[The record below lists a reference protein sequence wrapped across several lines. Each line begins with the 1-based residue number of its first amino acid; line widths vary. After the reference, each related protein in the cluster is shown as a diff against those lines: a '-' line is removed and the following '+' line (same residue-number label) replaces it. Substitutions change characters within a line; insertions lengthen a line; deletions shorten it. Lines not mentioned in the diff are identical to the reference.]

1 MTINFNRIN
10 KKQNQL
16 NMIKLLFTAAIC
28 LALLQSSVAQNGS
41 IIKQTQV
48 FLPDTLRNKIAK
60 HFPDVKSFND
70 SVSAFKITYLSDGLK
85 VNGYLVMPKKPG
97 SYPCIIYNR
106 GGNREFGQLDFR
118 DYGYF
123 MAQIASWGYVV
134 VGSQY
139 RGNDSSEGKEEF
151 GGKDVDDVLNL
162 IPLLNNVKNADTSRI
177 GMYGVSRGGM
187 MTYIAMK
194 KTNCLKG
201 AVVLSGITDLI
212 KLIVTRPDMDT
223 FVYKELIPNYAT
235 EKTNQLQQRSAVY
248 FADKIC
254 KTTPLLILQ
263 GTADWRVPTDEVLDL
278 VGKLYAD
285 KQPFRFSLFEGG
297 AHGVGEFWDEVS
309 QQTKLFLNRYVRDKL
324 PWPSLNP
331 HGF

>member
-1 MTINFNRIN
+1 
-10 KKQNQL
+10 
-16 NMIKLLFTAAIC
+16 MIKLFITAVIC
-28 LALLQSSVAQNGS
+28 LALMQNSLAQNGS

-48 FLPDTLRNKIAK
+48 YLPDTLRNKIAK
-60 HFPDVKSFND
+60 HFPDIKSFND
-70 SVSAFKITYLSDGLK
+70 SVNAFRITYLSDGLK
-85 VNGYLVMPKKPG
+85 VNGYMVMPKKPG
-97 SYPCIIYNR
+97 NYPCIIYNR
-106 GGNREFGQLDFR
+106 GGNREFGQLDFA

-123 MAQIASWGYVV
+123 MAQIASWGYIV

-162 IPLLNNVKNADTSRI
+162 IPFLNNIKNADTSRI

-187 MTYIAMK
+187 MTYIAMTQ
-194 KTNCLKG
+194 TNRLKA

-223 FVYKELIPNYAT
+223 FVYKELIPDYNNA
-235 EKTNQLQQRSAVY
+235 KTSELQKRSAVY
-248 FADKIC
+248 LADKLC
-254 KTTPLLILQ
+254 KTTPLFILQ
-263 GTADWRVPTDEVLDL
+263 GTGDWRVPADEVIDL

-297 AHGVGEFWDEVS
+297 SHGINEFWEQVGA
-309 QQTKLFLNRYVRDKL
+309 QTKLFLDRYVRDKL
-324 PWPSLNP
+324 PWPSLKP
-331 HGF
+331 HGS